1 MPRSQQN
8 VLNHNNEVIWY
19 VLESSKMFEGGPFE
33 KQKKQFNRD
42 LLTQKRMAVSPEAIS
57 QSGDK
62 TDRQMYML

>member
-1 MPRSQQN
+1 
-8 VLNHNNEVIWY
+8 
-19 VLESSKMFEGGPFE
+19 MFEGGPFE

-57 QSGDK
+57 QSRDK